1 MIKYSCGNRHP
12 CSTKFIPS
20 LFSGNKGSLALITI
34 GYACQIPAVCV
45 SLLSS
50 FVFYRSKFLIE
61 IERIIF
67 LLKGHNVSR
76 LMVICIPKN
85 VIPKTLKFNLLA

>member
-34 GYACQIPAVCV
+34 GYACQILAVCV
-45 SLLSS
+45 SLL
-50 FVFYRSKFLIE
+50 FFFHRSKSLIE
-61 IERIIF
+61 IKRIIF

-76 LMVICIPKN
+76 LMVICIPK
-85 VIPKTLKFNLLA
+85 TLKIVPASLVLW